1 MKETFKVTKE
11 YVIPMNG
18 FIGLECVVC
27 KIIVRGRENVNGAV
41 EPVSNYWNIER
52 QEVYCCAE
60 HMLVRHTNTKT

>member
-1 MKETFKVTKE
+1 MEVGANKKR

-18 FIGLECVVC
+18 FIRWECVVC
-27 KIIVRGRENVNGAV
+27 KISVSCRENANGVV

-60 HMLVRHTNTKT
+60 HMLVRHTNTKA